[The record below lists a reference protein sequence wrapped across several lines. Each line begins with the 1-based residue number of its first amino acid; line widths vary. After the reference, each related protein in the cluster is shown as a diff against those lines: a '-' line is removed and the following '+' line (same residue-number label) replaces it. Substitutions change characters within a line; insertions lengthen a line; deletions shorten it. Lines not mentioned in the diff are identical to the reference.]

1 MQYGYACH
9 NHSHTHKDKAKPSKI
24 VFRSTKHTA
33 KFRPVFVIFTMY
45 FHLLEGIG
53 VGGLLLHVL
62 PFKRNIFFFLNTLQM
77 TGINEDI
84 TACSCS

>member
-9 NHSHTHKDKAKPSKI
+9 KHSHTHKDKAKPSKI
-24 VFRSTKHTA
+24 VFSA

-45 FHLLEGIG
+45 FHLLKGIG

-62 PFKRNIFFFLNTLQM
+62 PFKINIFFFLNTLQM